1 MMRASFTSILT
12 VVLLGVICPVVRAAP
27 DEPPDT
33 GKKAGG
39 ADEHGRVVP
48 AAPPENAEAALGQ
61 AAAAYEYGDMNQVV
75 DGARPVTEGL
85 LPATP
90 HQQARAFRLL
100 GIGLYLTNR
109 QPGAETAFKE
119 LLRLEPS
126 ARLDPTTTR
135 PEVVAF
141 LDNLRRQQVVDRR
154 WFPWNFLPPVGQ
166 FQNQD
171 NAKGWLILS
180 VGVISFGSLA
190 TSYFLPKSW
199 KAEGDTYGGHE
210 DAVHALK
217 IVNFVSAGLLA
228 ATYLYGV
235 IDGCIGYGRP
245 LDESKTK
252 VSLRLLPQG
261 AGIGFAF

>member
-1 MMRASFTSILT
+1 
-12 VVLLGVICPVVRAAP
+12 VISPVVRASP

-33 GKKAGG
+33 ATQDD
-39 ADEHGRVVP
+39 AAIERGRAAP
-48 AAPPENAEAALGQ
+48 AAPPENAEAALGR

-90 HQQARAFRLL
+90 QQQARAFRLL

-119 LLRLEPS
+119 LLRLEPF

-166 FQNQD
+166 FQNGD
-171 NAKGWLILS
+171 HTKGWLILG
-180 VGVISFGSLA
+180 VGVVSLGSLA
-190 TSYFLPKSW
+190 TSYFLPMSW
-199 KAEGDTYGGHE
+199 QGEGDTYSGHE
-210 DAVHALK
+210 DTAHALK
-217 IVNFVSAGLLA
+217 IVNFVSAGVLA

-245 LDESKTK
+245 LEESKSK
-252 VSLRLLPQG
+252 VSLRLLPRG